1 MWDCSFKLFT
11 SDSCCVYAMSGTR
24 CVCVCVLTVKDVG
37 LVQAVHLLQ
46 EDEGEDG
53 VRAEASVV
61 RSETLPEREEAFRA
75 HDSQQHLLME
85 RHGNT

>member
-1 MWDCSFKLFT
+1 ML
-11 SDSCCVYAMSGTR
+11 CVRDVRNKM
-24 CVCVCVLTVKDVG
+24 CVCVLTVKDVG

-53 VRAEASVV
+53 VRAEPSVV

>member
-1 MWDCSFKLFT
+1 ML
-11 SDSCCVYAMSGTR
+11 CVRDVRNKM

-61 RSETLPEREEAFRA
+61 RSETFPEREEAFGA

-85 RHGNT
+85 RHVRTRENT